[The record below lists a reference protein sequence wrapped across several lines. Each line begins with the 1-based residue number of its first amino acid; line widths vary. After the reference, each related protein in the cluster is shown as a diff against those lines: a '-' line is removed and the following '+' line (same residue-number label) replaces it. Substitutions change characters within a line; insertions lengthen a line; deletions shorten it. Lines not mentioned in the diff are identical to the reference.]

1 MTETYPYP
9 VIDPTANQIV
19 VAVGRK
25 GSGKSKAAREHFRHW
40 PATDRLIIDINGS
53 ADPGDDQ
60 DVVMLRGGP
69 PMELPPRRDPDVPVT
84 CRWIADPRAATF
96 RDDVDRA
103 LGAALYP
110 KERRTLVWV
119 DEMGE
124 VFAAGQTGPNARL
137 LLHQSRHH
145 RTSALLCGPRA
156 KMIDP
161 LVLGQ
166 ADRVLMF
173 DLPNSLDRARIAEN
187 IGIPLAKLH
196 DVLNET
202 SRRGAHW
209 STLYVAEEHRL
220 YRVPP
225 FQLT

>member
-1 MTETYPYP
+1 MTADFPYP
-9 VIDPTANQIV
+9 VIDPSANQII

-25 GSGKSKAAREHFRHW
+25 GSGKSAAAREHFRGW
-40 PATDRLIIDINGS
+40 PATDRYVIDINGS

-60 DVVMLRGGP
+60 DVIVLRGQP
-69 PMELPPRRDPDVPVT
+69 PHELPPRQDPAVPVT
-84 CRWIADPRAATF
+84 VRWIADPAADTF
-96 RDDVDRA
+96 EDDVDRA
-103 LGAALYP
+103 LAAALYP
-110 KERRTLVWV
+110 KDRRVLVWV

-124 VFAAGQTGPNARL
+124 VFKAGRTGRNGRL

-145 RTSALLCGPRA
+145 KTSALLCGPRP
-156 KMIDP
+156 KGVDP
-161 LVLGQ
+161 LVMAQ

-173 DLPNSLDRARIAEN
+173 DLPNTLDVARIAEN
-187 IGIPLAKLH
+187 IGIAPGKLAA
-196 DVLNET
+196 VLNET
-202 SRRGAHW
+202 ARRGAHW